1 MKRGI
6 ITGVFASLSLVAF
19 FFAVMLLFTGSPS
32 VAISQIRNLWSW
44 FTLLVVGFGTQFGL
58 FTHLK
63 SLAKSSS
70 SDGGPKGHSSEVE
83 RGMISANTG
92 LSSVSMVAC
101 CAHHLTDVLPFFGLA
116 GLSLFLT
123 RYQVW
128 FLGIGILSNFAGI
141 IYLLRQINK
150 HQAYVQN

>member
-19 FFAVMLLFTGSPS
+19 FFAVMLLFTGSLS
-32 VAISQIRNLWSW
+32 VAISQIEDLFVW
-44 FTLLVVGFGTQFGL
+44 FALLVVGFGAQFGL

-63 SLAKSSS
+63 NLAKSSS
-70 SDGGPKGHSSEVE
+70 SDG
-83 RGMISANTG
+83 MISANTG
-92 LSSVSMVAC
+92 MSGLSMVAC
-101 CAHHLTDVLPFFGLA
+101 CAHHLTDILPLFGLA

-128 FLGIGILSNFAGI
+128 FLAIAILSNFAGI
-141 IYLLRQINK
+141 IYLLRQIKK
-150 HQAYVQN
+150 HRAYVQK

>member
-1 MKRGI
+1 MKKSILAG
-6 ITGVFASLSLVAF
+6 FLASLSLIAF
-19 FFAVMLLFTGSPS
+19 YFAVMLFFTRSLS
-32 VAISQIRNLWSW
+32 VALSQIEDLFFW
-44 FTLLVVGFGTQFGL
+44 FALLVVGFGAQFGL

-101 CAHHLTDVLPFFGLA
+101 CAHHLTDVLPLFGLA

-123 RYQVW
+123 RYQTW
-128 FLGIGILSNFAGI
+128 FLGVGIASNFIGI
-141 IYLLRQINK
+141 IYLLRQIKK
-150 HQAYVQN
+150 HGNYVRK